1 MFNSSN
7 EVCRC
12 VMYLIVGCSCMENII
27 LVQLLQQS
35 HPTSKNGSDLQID
48 RNGRSQPQISHN
60 SPQHSSDH
68 NPLLPVH
75 LVGQLSDGN
84 SSHGSL
90 AFIDE
95 ESHSRSKVA

>member
-1 MFNSSN
+1 
-7 EVCRC
+7 
-12 VMYLIVGCSCMENII
+12 MEDVTI
-27 LVQLLQQS
+27 VQLLQQS

-95 ESHSRSKVA
+95 ESHSRSKVVIVNFTVEVHCLCQYIKRSLS